1 MAKAAGNTPSPKAR
15 AQVLHT
21 LGFGVPATSDPH
33 HFKIIPKA
41 STGKVQFSECLGLQA
56 AATTTR

>member
-33 HFKIIPKA
+33 HFKITIPKA
-41 STGKVQFSECLGLQA
+41 STGKARAGSLPFSTLRTPL
-56 AATTTR
+56 